1 MLCNIHTKPGLFD
14 KKNES
19 LLFKAFGNVWMA
31 SPTGIEPATFRIGAT
46 VLTASIYFK

>member
-19 LLFKAFGNVWMA
+19 LLFKTFGNVRWRPRQESNLRRSA
-31 SPTGIEPATFRIGAT
+31 
-46 VLTASIYFK
+46 